1 MSVDDIV
8 WVLKENSEVL
18 ESSVMVREVK
28 LRLDVGHDSFNPELK
43 IKIYKNT
50 AIPDEPFHFELSH
63 HVRTPLQSAPGQ
75 PPHNAYGS
83 EREAVQQAIA
93 STTDPIKQAIEAGH
107 EPEQQWLLGNE
118 KF

>member
-18 ESSVMVREVK
+18 ESSVMIREVK
-28 LRLDVGHDSFNPELK
+28 LLLNVGHTSFNPELK

-63 HVRTPLQSAPGQ
+63 HVQTPLQRAPAR
-75 PPHNAYGS
+75 PPRNSYGS
-83 EREAVQQAIA
+83 EREAIQQAIA
-93 STTDPIKQAIEAGH
+93 STTGPIKQAIEAGH
-107 EPEQQWLLGNE
+107 EPEQGWLAGNAR
-118 KF
+118 F